1 MDKEKMYASIVIE
14 EKYQNSVDDLCKKER
29 WSRRQ
34 LIGVALEYYLK
45 LRGYKDESKN

>member
-1 MDKEKMYASIVIE
+1 MDKNKMYASIVIA
-14 EKYQNSVDDLCKKER
+14 EKNQDAVDELCKKER

-45 LRGYKDESKN
+45 LRGYKQDEN

>member
-1 MDKEKMYASIVIE
+1 MNKDKMYASIIID
-14 EKYQNSVDDLCKKER
+14 EKFQDDVDKLCKKER

-45 LRGYKDESKN
+45 LRGCKIK